1 MNKSIISTLL
11 ALSAMLSLSSCV
23 AAFGNRG
30 NLRSDGNV
38 GQQLIDLHKAKVAG
52 IITDA
57 EFQTQKAKLIE

>member
-1 MNKSIISTLL
+1 
-11 ALSAMLSLSSCV
+11 MLSLSSCV

>member
-23 AAFGNRG
+23 TTFGNLG
-30 NLRSDGNV
+30 GDDNV

-52 IITDA
+52 VITDA